1 MNGKNQA
8 RITITVLIIIL
19 IICCFCIMN
28 LVFNAYI
35 VKTTV
40 DTSYGE
46 TKLVPTFIDD
56 RQIQVSYDTQST
68 EKINTTDW
76 MTTWI
81 TTVTSWFGWSY
92 NNTPNKSSQTMTDS
106 GYIPDNF
113 QQEPVSALGIM
124 CSPTKTIITYGTEK
138 YLYVRDTR
146 LLYVVILTPDYKLVT
161 YKGFNICDKSCGI
174 NDYVSD
180 IDQNNIII
188 VASNGN
194 LFNLFSFENRDQL
207 IKIGMLNKV
216 FRNADN
222 YLLITSKNK
231 SIYYEKISR
240 DPIYFPEFTVKT
252 NECKTNPGNI
262 YYPTDYLVFSEKS
275 YDIDKINKCA
285 FESHVKG
292 YRRFAITK
300 DVCIPLSEENYKG
313 VESMPD
319 SSACYDGEG
328 NFMTLNVY
336 SVDKTYALNKTNG
349 VTFEYN
355 ARGDDYKLFI
365 LKPGYYESLDFN
377 RQPFNYIYIPEGYYV
392 FILTD
397 NIINAYYGPTHLNYD
412 KKDINNIK
420 SIIIQQHLDGNAIIC
435 GNVGT
440 KQICLSYDRGTHILF
455 DKLFMTVTSVNVGK
469 FNRVNLYSS
478 IAQTDLIDSAII
490 SKTIQFPRVTRSIV
504 IE

>member
-1 MNGKNQA
+1 MNSQNQG
-8 RITITVLIIIL
+8 RITITILIIIV
-19 IICCFCIMN
+19 ICCCFCIMN
-28 LVFNAYI
+28 LIFNAYVVRI
-35 VKTTV
+35 TS
-40 DTSYGE
+40 DTSNGE

-56 RQIQVSYDTQST
+56 RQIQVSYDT
-68 EKINTTDW
+68 KNTAQTDTYGW

-81 TTVTSWFGWSY
+81 TTVTSWFGWTPSVT
-92 NNTPNKSSQTMTDS
+92 NNSTVTMTDS

-113 QQEPVSALGIM
+113 QQEPISALGIM
-124 CSPTKTIITYGTEK
+124 CSPTKTIVTYGTEV
-138 YLYVRDTR
+138 YVNVRDTR
-146 LLYVVILTPDYKLVT
+146 LLYVIILDSNFKLVT
-161 YKGFNICDKSCGI
+161 YKGFNICDRACGI

-194 LFNLFSFENRDQL
+194 LFNLFSFENREQL
-207 IKIGMLNKV
+207 TKIGMTNKV

-240 DPIYFPEFTVKT
+240 EPIYFPEFTVKT
-252 NECKTNPGNI
+252 NECKANPGNI
-262 YYPTDYLVFSEKS
+262 YYPTNYLVFSEKS
-275 YDIDKINKCA
+275 YDTDKINKCA
-285 FESHVKG
+285 FESHVQG

-300 DVCIPLSEENYKG
+300 DVCIPLSNENYQG
-313 VESMPD
+313 VQSMAD

-336 SVDKTYALNKTNG
+336 TVDKTYQLNKTKG
-349 VTFEYN
+349 VTFEGN
-355 ARGDDYKLFI
+355 GIFI

-377 RQPFNYIYIPEGYYV
+377 RQWFNYIYVPEGYYL

-397 NIINAYYGPTHLNYD
+397 QTINAYYGPTHLNYD

-420 SIIIQQHLDGNAIIC
+420 SIVIQQHLDGNATIC
-435 GNVGT
+435 GNVNT
-440 KQICLSYDRGTHILF
+440 KQICLTYDRGTHILF

-469 FNRVNLYSS
+469 YNRVNLYSS

-490 SKTIQFPRVTRSIV
+490 NKTIQFPRVTRSIIV
-504 IE
+504 E